1 MFIPEFIPGSVFQV
15 DLVWISPRSKLE
27 KMRVPGCAPNLVYGA
42 DQKVIL
48 VVKVHVPSFVSATL
62 QAVWRQF
69 LNYVT
74 PIWMTFIVDIIYS
87 ILCIFLAS
95 N

>member
-1 MFIPEFIPGSVFQV
+1 MFIPELISGSVFQV

-48 VVKVHVPSFVSATL
+48 VVKVHVPSFVSETL
-62 QAVWRQF
+62 QAVWGAF
-69 LNYVT
+69 L
-74 PIWMTFIVDIIYS
+74 IM
-87 ILCIFLAS
+87 
-95 N
+95 